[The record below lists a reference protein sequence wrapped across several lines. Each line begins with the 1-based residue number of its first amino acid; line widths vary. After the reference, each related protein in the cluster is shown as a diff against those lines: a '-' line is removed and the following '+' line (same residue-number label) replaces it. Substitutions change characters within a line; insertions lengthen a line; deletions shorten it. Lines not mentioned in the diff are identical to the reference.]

1 MIKKALVFTLLA
13 FCLIAAPSAFAQTVY
28 LEDIG
33 MSIDVP
39 EGCAAFY
46 DGHVSEAQAQKYKG
60 MNKKKLTAYL
70 KEHSYQMV
78 ICQENPS
85 CEVMINLMPAEDAKD
100 WNDGDFSQFL
110 AYTADMTESAKSKK
124 NITKIMP
131 LITNQ
136 MRYLFV
142 HYTLEASKEKTYDF
156 NTYYTQIDGGSVAIT
171 CLAYDDTID
180 EEKAFFDQV
189 MDSIWYDG
197 VDSIYGPAPTASGNS
212 RGKVVATDAFSVK
225 IPNTWSA
232 IPSNDLK
239 YANGYIQLNISCSDG
254 WATLS
259 AQEKQGRDRSGYSFD
274 GIDQNSYDEIKDW
287 IKQIAT
293 DFETGLSALPLT
305 MANML
310 DADSDKAF
318 GIPNSMLSLAL
329 DNSVSFDDGAITM
342 LGDKPFLLLT
352 GKSTMTG
359 EDEHVMVRFTNDV
372 RMYHNIDNGYINM
385 LQFTGV
391 IREDA
396 AREIEKV
403 IGTVKF
409 E

>member
-13 FCLIAAPSAFAQTVY
+13 FCLIAAPSALAQTVY
-28 LEDIG
+28 FEDIG

-46 DGHVSEAQAQKYKG
+46 DGHVDEAQAMKYMG
-60 MNKKKLTAYL
+60 MDKIRMTAYL
-70 KEHSYQMV
+70 KVCGYQMV

-85 CEVMINLMPAEDAKD
+85 CEVMIESMPAEEATD
-100 WNDGDFSQFL
+100 WNDMSFSQFL
-110 AYTADMTESAKSKK
+110 ANAAEAAERAKSQK
-124 NITKIMP
+124 NITSIMP

-136 MRYLFV
+136 ARYFFM
-142 HYTLEASKEKTYDF
+142 HFTIETSKKITHDIYQ
-156 NTYYTQIDGGSVAIT
+156 YHTQVDGRIININCFSN
-171 CLAYDDTID
+171 DDTID

-189 MDSIWYDG
+189 LDSIWYDG

-232 IPSNDLK
+232 NPLNDLK
-239 YANGYIQLNISCSDG
+239 YDNGYIQLNISCSDG
-254 WATLS
+254 WAALS
-259 AQEKQGRDRSGYSFD
+259 AQEKQGKDRSSYSFD
-274 GIDQNSYDEIKDW
+274 GIDQNSYDAIKDW

-293 DFETGLSALPLT
+293 DFETRISALPLT
-305 MANML
+305 MVKLL
-310 DADSDKAF
+310 DADAVKAF

-329 DNSVSFDDGAITM
+329 DNSISFDDGAITM
-342 LGDKPFLLLT
+342 LGDKPFLLFT
-352 GKSTMTG
+352 GKITMTG
-359 EDEHVMVRFTNDV
+359 EDERVMVRFTNDV
-372 RMYHNIDNGYINM
+372 RMYHNMSNGYINM

-403 IGTVKF
+403 ISTVKF